1 MAPRRGIGRR
11 VAPRAT
17 GEPLQSVRAG
27 LARGRWVSALFLTP
41 PRRPAPLSVI
51 DIRTDPFPANADLN
65 ALWAAAWNSPETRD
79 FGPVL
84 ARSLAHLGAY
94 DGQQLVG
101 FVNVAWDGGLH
112 AFILDTCV
120 HPRCR
125 RRGIATQLVR
135 QAAEVAQARGAAWLH
150 VDFEP
155 QLRAFYA
162 GCGFRPSAAGVM
174 RLGAGGHS

>member
-1 MAPRRGIGRR
+1 MRSLD
-11 VAPRAT
+11 T
-17 GEPLQSVRAG
+17 GAFLNAHLDGQR
-27 LARGRWVSALFLTP
+27 LLF
-41 PRRPAPLSVI
+41 VI
-51 DIRTDPFPANADLN
+51 DLRTDPFPANANADLN
-65 ALWAAAWNSPETRD
+65 ALWAAAWHSAETRD
-79 FGPVL
+79 FGLVL
-84 ARSLAHLGAY
+84 ARSLAHLSAY
-94 DGQQLVG
+94 DGEQLVG

-135 QAAEVAQARGAAWLH
+135 QAAAVAQARGPAWLH

-174 RLGAGGHS
+174 RLGAEGRS